1 MRQTFRNLTANAWLV
16 TVFLFLMGVV
26 LTSRP
31 TAWYGTPLP
40 IIHDEFGYI
49 LLGETFAHGRLTN
62 PPPPGP
68 LEFFQTYYQF
78 QTPRYYAMYPPG
90 QGLALA
96 LGVLL
101 GQPIIGIWIVNG
113 AWAIALYWMMRGLM
127 SRGWALA
134 GALAGMAGY
143 GAFSYWGQSFWGGSV
158 LALGGTLTFG
168 GMIRLWRQRGSAVS
182 AAAWAGVGCIIMALT
197 RPLDGC
203 IFALW
208 PTALIL
214 WNGRE
219 RLRRG
224 DKTNGLSVLASFA
237 LLALVGVALTLGYNV
252 ATTGDAFLFA
262 HRLYST
268 IYQPAFSMF
277 VWQHPHGDTAEVP
290 PFMLGL
296 EKLMP
301 SYLTEYPLTWAT
313 RWDSLK
319 TAWRTEQPFM
329 LPMSLWP
336 LATLGLIAGWRAR
349 DRWVRRSLISL
360 AFIALPLAIVR
371 FYDKPHYLAAW
382 TAPLLIIVMQGARH
396 LHVFAR
402 RQKWRP
408 TWLGLAIAL
417 VLLTAFPVLRVYY
430 DFHLSVPYWTTQPW
444 AIDRHNLEVKLME
457 YAAATGRRQ
466 LVAVVYPPVH
476 NFHHDWVFN
485 SADPAAQPV
494 LWARS
499 LGEDRDRKLFDAFP
513 QYDHWAVLTDADGG
527 LYKAVLIPKTASAGP
542 ASPATPAAEKP

>member
-1 MRQTFRNLTANAWLV
+1 MRQTFRNLTAYSWLV
-16 TVFLFLMGVV
+16 ALFLFLMGVV
-26 LTSRP
+26 LTSLP
-31 TAWYGTPLP
+31 TTWYGAPLP

-90 QGLALA
+90 QGFALA

-101 GQPIIGIWIVNG
+101 GQPIIGMWIVNG
-113 AWAIALYWMMRGLM
+113 AWAIALYWMLRGLM

-158 LALGGTLTFG
+158 LALGGALTFG
-168 GMIRLWRQRGSAVS
+168 GAVRLWRKRGSPLS

-219 RLRRG
+219 RFQRG
-224 DKTNGLSVLASFA
+224 EKASGVGVLATFVLFA
-237 LLALVGVALTLGYNV
+237 LLGVGLTLGYNV

-262 HRLYST
+262 HRLYSS

-277 VWQHPHGDTAEVP
+277 VWQHPHGDTAAVP

-301 SYLTEYPLTWAT
+301 SYLTEDPLTWAT

-319 TAWRTEQPFM
+319 TAWHTEQPFM
-329 LPMSLWP
+329 LPKSLWP
-336 LATLGLIAGWRAR
+336 LAALGVLAGWRAR
-349 DRWVRRSLISL
+349 DAWVRRSLLSV

-382 TAPLLIIVMQGARH
+382 TAPLLIIILQGARH
-396 LHVFAR
+396 LHAWVLR
-402 RQKWRP
+402 RKLKPR
-408 TWLGLAIAL
+408 WLGMAAALA
-417 VLLTAFPVLRVYY
+417 LLAAFPVLRVYY
-430 DFHLSVPYWTTQPW
+430 DFHLSAPYWATQPW
-444 AIDRHNLEVKLME
+444 ASDRHNVEISLME
-457 YAAATGRRQ
+457 HAAATGRRQ
-466 LVAVVYPPVH
+466 LATVVYPALH
-476 NFHHDWVFN
+476 NFHHDWIFN
-485 SADPAAQPV
+485 SADPASQLV

-499 LGEDRDRKLFDAFP
+499 LGEARDPELFAAFP
-513 QYDHWAVLTDADGG
+513 NYDHWAVFTDADGG
-527 LYKAVLIPKTASAGP
+527 LVKAVLLPKP
-542 ASPATPAAEKP
+542 ASTAATPTATPAAPQP